1 METLQALERAR
12 DGLCWQHPSLAACIE
27 RLKPEAVPGAR
38 VFAVDGRRIVFGIG
52 LPVECFS
59 PDHLKRTLLHMI
71 AHCLLGHPWQK
82 RRDAAMDV
90 QAWLLAEEIAP
101 ETALSGGAQEFRRRL
116 RNADSLSQIEALLKT
131 DPFLREQ
138 LPQLQTRIALD
149 DHDLWSRADDEA
161 RTAWGEGALLSH
173 RRGNGGA
180 GSSAGGQ
187 RLEWSPARADADALA
202 RYLTRYS
209 VLRENAREDPDC
221 FQSAWYLYGLEHYG
235 NMPLIEPAESREER
249 RLETLAIV
257 IDTSGSC
264 ARGLTQR
271 FLALLCGL
279 MRESGLFFRRFN
291 LRILQCDARVQRD
304 DAICDLRAFE

>member
-116 RNADSLSQIEALLKT
+116 RNADSLS
-131 DPFLREQ
+131 
-138 LPQLQTRIALD
+138 
-149 DHDLWSRADDEA
+149 
-161 RTAWGEGALLSH
+161 
-173 RRGNGGA
+173 
-180 GSSAGGQ
+180 
-187 RLEWSPARADADALA
+187 
-202 RYLTRYS
+202 
-209 VLRENAREDPDC
+209 
-221 FQSAWYLYGLEHYG
+221 
-235 NMPLIEPAESREER
+235 
-249 RLETLAIV
+249 
-257 IDTSGSC
+257 
-264 ARGLTQR
+264 
-271 FLALLCGL
+271 
-279 MRESGLFFRRFN
+279 
-291 LRILQCDARVQRD
+291 
-304 DAICDLRAFE
+304 